1 MKKLKEDENDNGAIS
16 DEPSYR
22 VISVSSP
29 KQELTLSFPYY
40 RHPKAARSQE
50 TITTDQ
56 HRHSLL
62 HSHQGKQDESVEA
75 RISLDLGIEAM
86 TQTDDAP
93 LADPAVKVQNID
105 DNPSEKTYD
114 ERLNSLTNELAE
126 IRSLFERI

>member
-29 KQELTLSFPYY
+29 KQELTLSFPNY
-40 RHPKAARSQE
+40 RHPNAARSQE

-62 HSHQGKQDESVEA
+62 HSRQGKQDESVEA